1 MRRLLPRRVGEDRS
15 MNPDSPLPRC
25 DSCGEPYE
33 PHLGRDGL
41 CFACATHFGCAC
53 ADTVEPPSERSTP
66 EADSS

>member
-1 MRRLLPRRVGEDRS
+1 